1 MTPHQGKNGRAIW
14 AWCMYDFANSSF
26 TTLVV
31 TFIYATYFTQKIAE
45 NEIVGTTLWSRSVTC
60 TAIIVALL
68 SPVVGAIAD
77 RGGYRKFFLLITTV
91 VGVVGTAMLYTA
103 LPGQTLTALGW
114 FVMANIAFETS
125 EVFYNAFLPEL
136 APPDKIGRVS
146 GYGWGVGYVG
156 GLLAMFV
163 ALIGFVN
170 PEHPWF
176 GFSKVNGENIRATNL
191 LVAVW
196 FAVFSLPL
204 FLWVKEKRSPTA
216 GQRENLI
223 ASSFRQLT
231 GTFREIRR
239 YRQVLR
245 FLLARLFFNDAL
257 ITIFA
262 FGGIYAAGTFHFS
275 FTEIMIFGIV
285 LNITAGLGAFV
296 MGFLDDVLGGKRT
309 ILLSLWGLALAS
321 LLAICAGQK
330 AALWIA
336 GAIIGIFSGPN
347 QSASRSLLGRF
358 IPPDQENEFYGF
370 FAFSGKATAF
380 LGPFFLGLL
389 TDIFH
394 TQRAGLS
401 IVILLFIIGGIL
413 LHTVDEEEGKRA
425 AGRIQEKKP

>member
-1 MTPHQGKNGRAIW
+1 
-14 AWCMYDFANSSF
+14 
-26 TTLVV
+26 
-31 TFIYATYFTQKIAE
+31 
-45 NEIVGTTLWSRSVTC
+45 
-60 TAIIVALL
+60 
-68 SPVVGAIAD
+68 
-77 RGGYRKFFLLITTV
+77 
-91 VGVVGTAMLYTA
+91 
-103 LPGQTLTALGW
+103 
-114 FVMANIAFETS
+114 
-125 EVFYNAFLPEL
+125 
-136 APPDKIGRVS
+136 
-146 GYGWGVGYVG
+146 
-156 GLLAMFV
+156 
-163 ALIGFVN
+163 
-170 PEHPWF
+170 
-176 GFSKVNGENIRATNL
+176 
-191 LVAVW
+191 
-196 FAVFSLPL
+196 
-204 FLWVKEKRSPTA
+204 VKEKRSPTA

-262 FGGIYAAGTFHFS
+262 FGGIHAAGTFHFS